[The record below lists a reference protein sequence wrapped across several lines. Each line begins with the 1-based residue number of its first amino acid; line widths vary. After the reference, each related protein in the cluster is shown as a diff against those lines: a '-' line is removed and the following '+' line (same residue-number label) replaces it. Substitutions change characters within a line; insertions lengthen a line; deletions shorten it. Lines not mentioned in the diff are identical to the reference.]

1 MLEPGQLVMLLNAK
15 DKRYFVSAREGE
27 VMHTNEGILAL
38 DDVRA
43 AGWGQQVATHKGY
56 PFTVMRPTLYDLIK
70 SVKRRTQIIYPKE
83 IGYIAMKL
91 GIGPGCRIVE
101 AGCGSGGLTT
111 ALAWLVG
118 DTGKVYTYER
128 REEFYNLCHQNLER
142 IGLAHRVERFHHD
155 VTTGFNAHQADALFL
170 DVREPCDV
178 IHHVPNAVVPGAP
191 IGFLLPTTN
200 QVQDLLKAME
210 NGPFCQIEVLEIF
223 LRHYKP
229 VPERLRPDDRMVA
242 HTGFLVFARTYAK
255 LDEPETT
262 AADTPAEDA
271 AGDAVAEDAD
281 TQNA

>member
-15 DKRYFVSAREGE
+15 DKRYFVSAQEGQ
-27 VMHTNEGILAL
+27 VMHTNEGILHL
-38 DDVRA
+38 DEVRA
-43 AGWGQQVATHKGY
+43 AGWGQQVLTHKGY

-128 REEFYNLCHQNLER
+128 REEFYTLCRQNLER
-142 IGLAHRVERFHHD
+142 IGLSHRVEQFHHD
-155 VTTGFNAHQADALFL
+155 IAEGFHPHAADALFL
-170 DVREPCDV
+170 DVREPCDY
-178 IHHVPNAVVPGAP
+178 IRHIPGAVVPGAP

-210 NGPFCQIEVLEIF
+210 GGPFRQIEVLEIF

-242 HTGFLVFARTYAK
+242 HPGFLVFARTFAQ
-255 LDEPETT
+255 LEEPQTQEYEGP
-262 AADTPAEDA
+262 ADEDA
-271 AGDAVAEDAD
+271 VDGELPEE
-281 TQNA
+281 

>member
-15 DKRYFVSAREGE
+15 DKRYFVSAQEGQ
-27 VMHTNEGILAL
+27 VMHTNEGILHL

-43 AGWGQQVATHKGY
+43 AGWGQQVLTHKGY

-128 REEFYNLCHQNLER
+128 REEFYTLCRQNLER
-142 IGLAHRVERFHHD
+142 IGLAHRVDQFHHD
-155 VTTGFNAHQADALFL
+155 IAEGFHPHAADALFL
-170 DVREPCDV
+170 DVREPCDYV
-178 IHHVPNAVVPGAP
+178 HHIPNAVVPGAP

-210 NGPFCQIEVLEIF
+210 GGPFRQIEVLEIF

-242 HTGFLVFARTYAK
+242 HTGFLVFARTYAE
-255 LDEPETT
+255 LTQPDGPSDTGEPHG
-262 AADTPAEDA
+262 DD
-271 AGDAVAEDAD
+271 GDAPCPEE
-281 TQNA
+281 

>member
-15 DKRYFVSAREGE
+15 DKRYFVSAQEGQ
-27 VMHTNEGILAL
+27 VMHTNEGILNL
-38 DDVRA
+38 DEVRA
-43 AGWGQQVATHKGY
+43 AGWGRQVLTHKGY
-56 PFTVMRPTLYDLIK
+56 PFTVMRPTLYDLVK

-128 REEFYNLCHQNLER
+128 REEFYTLCRQNLER
-142 IGLAHRVERFHHD
+142 IGLAHRVEQFHHD
-155 VTTGFNAHQADALFL
+155 IAEGFHAHEADALFL
-170 DVREPCDV
+170 DVREPCDYV
-178 IHHVPNAVVPGAP
+178 QHIPGAVVPGAP
-191 IGFLLPTTN
+191 VGFLLPTTN
-200 QVQDLLKAME
+200 QVQDLLKSLQA
-210 NGPFCQIEVLEIF
+210 GPFRQIEVLEIF

-242 HTGFLVFARTYAK
+242 HTGFLVFARTFAE
-255 LDEPETT
+255 LEIPETVEPEGP
-262 AADTPAEDA
+262 ADEDTGGEA
-271 AGDAVAEDAD
+271 FPEE
-281 TQNA
+281 

>member
-15 DKRYFVSAREGE
+15 DKRYFISAREGQ
-27 VMHTNEGILAL
+27 VMHSNEGILNL

-43 AGWGQQVATHKGY
+43 AGWGQQVLTHKGH

-128 REEFYNLCHQNLER
+128 REEFFTLCRENLER
-142 IGLAHRVERFHHD
+142 IGLDHRVEQFHHD
-155 VTTGFNAHQADALFL
+155 IAEGFHPHAADALFL
-170 DVREPCDV
+170 DVRTPCDYV
-178 IHHVPNAVVPGAP
+178 HHIPAAVTPGAP

-210 NGPFCQIEVLEIF
+210 DGPFCQIEVLEIL
-223 LRHYKP
+223 LRRYKP

-242 HTGFLVFARTYAK
+242 HTGFLVFARTFARLESK
-255 LDEPETT
+255 SASDAGSENAVPTT
-262 AADTPAEDA
+262 LAED
-271 AGDAVAEDAD
+271 
-281 TQNA
+281 

>member
-15 DKRYFVSAREGE
+15 DKRYFVSAQEGQ
-27 VMHTNEGILAL
+27 VMHTNEGILHL

-43 AGWGQQVATHKGY
+43 AGWGQQVLTHKGY

-91 GIGPGCRIVE
+91 GIGPGCRVVE

-128 REEFYNLCHQNLER
+128 REEFYTLCRQNLDR
-142 IGLAHRVERFHHD
+142 IGLAHRVEQFHHD
-155 VTTGFNAHQADALFL
+155 VSEGFHAHAADALFL
-170 DVREPCDV
+170 DLREPSDIV
-178 IHHVPNAVVPGAP
+178 RHIPNAVVPGAP

-210 NGPFCQIEVLEIF
+210 GGPFRQIEVLEIF

-242 HTGFLVFARTYAK
+242 HTGFLVFARTYAE
-255 LDEPETT
+255 LEP
-262 AADTPAEDA
+262 PNNP
-271 AGDAVAEDAD
+271 DAD
-281 TQNA
+281 ETIEPAAEGPCPED

>member
-27 VMHTNEGILAL
+27 VMHTNEGILHL
-38 DDVRA
+38 DEVRA
-43 AGWGQQVATHKGY
+43 AGWGRQVRTHKGY

-128 REEFYNLCHQNLER
+128 REEFYTLCRENLER
-142 IGLAHRVERFHHD
+142 IGLAHRVEQFHHD
-155 VTTGFNAHQADALFL
+155 IADGFHPHAADALFL
-170 DVREPCDV
+170 DVRTPCDYV
-178 IHHVPNAVVPGAP
+178 RHIPGAVAP
-191 IGFLLPTTN
+191 GSPVGFLLPTTN
-200 QVQDLLKAME
+200 QVQELLAAMQD
-210 NGPFCQIEVLEIF
+210 GPFRQIEVLEIL
-223 LRHYKP
+223 LRRYKP

-242 HTGFLVFARTYAK
+242 HTGFLVFARTFTS
-255 LDEPETT
+255 LDAEPESTPDAENAT
-262 AADTPAEDA
+262 DTLTDE
-271 AGDAVAEDAD
+271 
-281 TQNA
+281 N

>member
-15 DKRYFVSAREGE
+15 DKRYFISAQEGQ
-27 VMHTNEGILAL
+27 VMHTNEGILNL
-38 DDVRA
+38 DEVRA
-43 AGWGQQVATHKGY
+43 AGWGRQVRTHKGY
-56 PFTVMRPTLYDLIK
+56 AFTVMRPTLYDLIK

-128 REEFYNLCHQNLER
+128 REEFFNLCRQNLER
-142 IGLAHRVERFHHD
+142 IGLAHRVEQFHHD
-155 VTTGFNAHQADALFL
+155 IAEGFHAHEADALFL
-170 DVREPCDV
+170 DVREPCDY
-178 IHHVPNAVVPGAP
+178 IRYIPDAVVPGAP

-200 QVQDLLKAME
+200 QVQDLLKALE
-210 NGPFCQIEVLEIF
+210 GGPFRQVEVLEIF

-242 HTGFLVFARTYAK
+242 HTGFLVFARTFSQ
-255 LDEPETT
+255 LEEPEIVEQPE
-262 AADTPAEDA
+262 AAAEESA
-271 AGDAVAEDAD
+271 SEPVSEE
-281 TQNA
+281 

>member
-15 DKRYFVSAREGE
+15 DKRYFLTAQEGQ
-27 VMHTNEGILAL
+27 VMHTNEGILNL
-38 DDVRA
+38 DEVRQ
-43 AGWGQQVATHKGY
+43 AGWGQQVRTHKGY
-56 PFTVMRPTLYDLIK
+56 AFTVMRPTLYDLIK

-128 REEFYNLCHQNLER
+128 REEFFNLCRQNLER
-142 IGLAHRVERFHHD
+142 IGLAHRVEQFHHD
-155 VTTGFNAHQADALFL
+155 ISEGFQRHEADALFL
-170 DVREPCDV
+170 DVREPCDYV
-178 IHHVPNAVVPGAP
+178 RFIPDAVVPGAP

-200 QVQDLLKAME
+200 QVQDLLKSLQD
-210 NGPFCQIEVLEIF
+210 GPFRQIEVLEIF

-242 HTGFLVFARTYAK
+242 HTGFLVFARTFSQ
-255 LDEPETT
+255 LEEPEIVENQD
-262 AADTPAEDA
+262 APAEES
-271 AGDAVAEDAD
+271 VQELVSEE
-281 TQNA
+281 

>member
-15 DKRYFVSAREGE
+15 DKRYFVSAQEGQ
-27 VMHTNEGILAL
+27 VMHTNEGILHL
-38 DDVRA
+38 DEVRA
-43 AGWGQQVATHKGY
+43 AGWGQQVLTHKGY

-128 REEFYNLCHQNLER
+128 REEFYTLCRQNLER
-142 IGLAHRVERFHHD
+142 IGLAHRVEQFHHD
-155 VTTGFNAHQADALFL
+155 IAEGFHPHAADALFL
-170 DVREPCDV
+170 DVREPCDY
-178 IHHVPNAVVPGAP
+178 IRHIPNAVVPGAP

-210 NGPFCQIEVLEIF
+210 GGPFRQIEVLEIF

-242 HTGFLVFARTYAK
+242 HTGFLVFARTFAQ
-255 LDEPETT
+255 LEEPETQVYEGP
-262 AADTPAEDA
+262 ADEDA
-271 AGDAVAEDAD
+271 GDGELPEE
-281 TQNA
+281 

>member
-27 VMHTNEGILAL
+27 VMHTNEGILHL
-38 DDVRA
+38 DEVRA
-43 AGWGQQVATHKGY
+43 AGWGRQVCTHKGY

-128 REEFYNLCHQNLER
+128 REEFYTLCRENLER
-142 IGLAHRVERFHHD
+142 IGLAHRVEQFHHD
-155 VTTGFNAHQADALFL
+155 IADGFHPHAADALFL
-170 DVREPCDV
+170 DVRTPCDYV
-178 IHHVPNAVVPGAP
+178 RHIPGAVAP
-191 IGFLLPTTN
+191 GSPVGFLLPTTN
-200 QVQDLLKAME
+200 QVQDLLAAMQD
-210 NGPFCQIEVLEIF
+210 GPL
-223 LRHYKP
+223 
-229 VPERLRPDDRMVA
+229 
-242 HTGFLVFARTYAK
+242 
-255 LDEPETT
+255 
-262 AADTPAEDA
+262 
-271 AGDAVAEDAD
+271 
-281 TQNA
+281 

>member
-15 DKRYFVSAREGE
+15 DKRYFVSAQEGQ
-27 VMHTNEGILAL
+27 VMHTNEGILHL

-43 AGWGQQVATHKGY
+43 AGWGQQVLTHKGY

-128 REEFYNLCHQNLER
+128 REEFYTLCRQNLER
-142 IGLAHRVERFHHD
+142 IGLAHRVEQFHHD
-155 VTTGFNAHQADALFL
+155 IAEGFHPHAADALFL
-170 DVREPCDV
+170 DVREPCDYV
-178 IHHVPNAVVPGAP
+178 HHIPNAVVPGAP

-200 QVQDLLKAME
+200 QVQDLLKALE
-210 NGPFCQIEVLEIF
+210 GGPFRQVEVLEIF

-242 HTGFLVFARTYAK
+242 HTGFLVFARTYAE
-255 LDEPETT
+255 LAPADSPCATDEVR
-262 AADTPAEDA
+262 ED
-271 AGDAVAEDAD
+271 DAD
-281 TQNA
+281 ASGPEE

>member
-15 DKRYFVSAREGE
+15 DKRYFVSAREGQ
-27 VMHTNEGILAL
+27 VMHTNEGILHL
-38 DDVRA
+38 DEVRA
-43 AGWGQQVATHKGY
+43 AGWGQQVRTHKGY

-128 REEFYNLCHQNLER
+128 REEFYTLCRENLER
-142 IGLAHRVERFHHD
+142 IGLAHRVEQFHHD
-155 VTTGFNAHQADALFL
+155 VSEGFHAHQADALFL
-170 DVREPCDV
+170 DVREPVDV
-178 IHHVPNAVVPGAP
+178 IRHVPAAVVPGAP

-210 NGPFCQIEVLEIF
+210 DGPFRQIEVLEIL

-242 HTGFLVFARTYAK
+242 HTGFLVFARTYAR
-255 LDEPETT
+255 LEEPE
-262 AADTPAEDA
+262 AAPENVENTIEID
-271 AGDAVAEDAD
+271 VAPEI
-281 TQNA
+281 

>member
-15 DKRYFVSAREGE
+15 DKRYFVSAQEGQ
-27 VMHTNEGILAL
+27 VMHTNEGILHL
-38 DDVRA
+38 DEVRA
-43 AGWGQQVATHKGY
+43 AGWGQQVLTHKGY

-128 REEFYNLCHQNLER
+128 REEFYTLCRQNLER
-142 IGLAHRVERFHHD
+142 IGLAHRVEQFHHD
-155 VTTGFNAHQADALFL
+155 IAEGFHPHAADALFL
-170 DVREPCDV
+170 DVREPCDY
-178 IHHVPNAVVPGAP
+178 IRHIPDAVVPGAP

-210 NGPFCQIEVLEIF
+210 GGPFRQIEVLEIF

-242 HTGFLVFARTYAK
+242 HTGFLVFARTFAQ
-255 LDEPETT
+255 LEEPQTQEYEGP
-262 AADTPAEDA
+262 ADEDA
-271 AGDAVAEDAD
+271 VDGELPEE
-281 TQNA
+281 

>member
-15 DKRYFVSAREGE
+15 DKRYFVSAREGQ
-27 VMHTNEGILAL
+27 VMHTNEGILHL
-38 DDVRA
+38 DEVRA
-43 AGWGQQVATHKGY
+43 AGWGQQVLTHKGY

-128 REEFYNLCHQNLER
+128 REEFYSLCRENLER
-142 IGLAHRVERFHHD
+142 IGLAHRVEQFHHD
-155 VTTGFNAHQADALFL
+155 VSAGFHAHQADALFL
-170 DVREPCDV
+170 DVRDPVEV
-178 IHHVPNAVVPGAP
+178 VHHIPAAVVPGAP

-210 NGPFCQIEVLEIF
+210 GGPFRQIEVLEIL

-242 HTGFLVFARTYAK
+242 HTGFLVFARTFAR
-255 LDEPETT
+255 LEEQ
-262 AADTPAEDA
+262 AVTPAASTDEQEADFSEDI
-271 AGDAVAEDAD
+271 
-281 TQNA
+281 

>member
-15 DKRYFVSAREGE
+15 DKRYFVSAREGQ
-27 VMHTNEGILAL
+27 VMHTNEGILHL
-38 DDVRA
+38 DEVRA

-56 PFTVMRPTLYDLIK
+56 PFTVMRPTLYDLVK

-128 REEFYNLCHQNLER
+128 REEFFTLCRENLDR
-142 IGLAHRVERFHHD
+142 IGLGHRVEQFHHD
-155 VTTGFNAHQADALFL
+155 VSTGFHEHQADALFL
-170 DVREPCDV
+170 DVREPVDV
-178 IHHVPNAVVPGAP
+178 VRHIPTAVVPGAP

-200 QVQDLLKAME
+200 QVQDLLKE
-210 NGPFCQIEVLEIF
+210 LECGPFRQIEVLEIF

-229 VPERLRPDDRMVA
+229 VAERLRPDDRMVA
-242 HTGFLVFARTYAK
+242 HTGFLVFARTFAR
-255 LDEPETT
+255 LEDQAEPAPDAPVEEIQEPDSGNESAFT
-262 AADTPAEDA
+262 A
-271 AGDAVAEDAD
+271 
-281 TQNA
+281 